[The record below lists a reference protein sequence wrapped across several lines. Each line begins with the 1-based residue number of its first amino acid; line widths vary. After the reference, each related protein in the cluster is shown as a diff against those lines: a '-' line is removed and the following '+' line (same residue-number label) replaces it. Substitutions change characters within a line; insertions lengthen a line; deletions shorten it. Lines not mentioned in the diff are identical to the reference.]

1 MTTTGPTNAQM
12 NPLST
17 LNQQLHSHAY
27 HVRKKLCIIIII
39 IILCFLSLVTVIH
52 ICVFLTL
59 TVDVADNITRI
70 LVYAGCAR
78 VAD

>member
-39 IILCFLSLVTVIH
+39 ILCFLSLVTVIH
-52 ICVFLTL
+52 SCVFLTL
-59 TVDVADNITRI
+59 TVDVVDR
-70 LVYAGCAR
+70 
-78 VAD
+78 

>member
-1 MTTTGPTNAQM
+1 MTTTGPTNDQM

-17 LNQQLHSHAY
+17 LNQQLYSHAY
-27 HVRKKLCIIIII
+27 HVRKLCIIIII

-59 TVDVADNITRI
+59 TVDVVDNITRT